1 MSISALQK
9 STIVR
14 TKKAGTGAFFRTA
27 EVVAPRLAGRVARDL
42 WFTVPPGPAAGEL
55 PEGGEPFEVTSRGTT
70 VRGHVWG
77 SGPVV
82 YLVHGWGGRG
92 SQMSAF
98 VEPLVEAG
106 HQVVL
111 FDGPSHGDSDPGRN
125 GPTRTHGME
134 LGQALDEVFARF
146 GPAHAVI
153 AHSLGTIATYLTL
166 RFGWLSTER
175 LVLVAP
181 MVEAES
187 LFDFF
192 QSALGFGPR
201 TRRAFDQQVLE
212 FVGLPVSEFD
222 ARVQAAHADVD
233 DVPTL
238 IVHDRKDP
246 QTPYGDAVSLL
257 DALPDARLIT
267 TTGLGHRRILS
278 DPDVVSQVVDFI
290 APDAEVRQLS
300 DASAGH
306 VVDEA
311 PAPRLARLV
320 RLHDTVA

>member
-1 MSISALQK
+1 MSVSSFQK

-14 TKKAGTGAFFRTA
+14 TKNASSRAFFRSA
-27 EVVAPRLAGRVARDL
+27 EVVAPRRGARVARDL
-42 WFTVPPGPAAGEL
+42 WFTVPPGPDTVEL
-55 PEGGEPFEVTSRGTT
+55 PAGGEPFEVTSRGTV

-77 SGPVV
+77 TGPVV

-92 SQMSAF
+92 AQFAAF

-111 FDGPSHGDSDPGRN
+111 FDGPSHGDSDPGRS
-125 GPTRTHGME
+125 GPTRTHGVE
-134 LGQALDEVFARF
+134 LGQALDDVFARF

-153 AHSLGTIATYLTL
+153 AHSLGTISTYLTM

-175 LVLVAP
+175 LVLLAP

-212 FVGLPVSEFD
+212 FIGIPVTEFD
-222 ARVQAAHADVD
+222 ARVQAAHPDVA

-257 DALPDARLIT
+257 DVLPDARLVT

-278 DPDVVSQVVDFI
+278 DPTVVAKVLDFV
-290 APDAEVRQLS
+290 APDAEVRRLPRAVSQS
-300 DASAGH
+300 DGGRSTSASS
-306 VVDEA
+306 
-311 PAPRLARLV
+311 RRARE
-320 RLHDTVA
+320 TA

>member
-1 MSISALQK
+1 MTVSSLQK

-14 TKKAGTGAFFRTA
+14 TKNAASRAFFRSA
-27 EVVAPRLAGRVARDL
+27 EVVAPRLGGRVARDL
-42 WFTVPPGPAAGEL
+42 WFTVPPGIEATPL
-55 PEGGEPFEVTSRGTT
+55 PEGGEPFEVISRGTT

-77 SGPVV
+77 TGPVV

-111 FDGPSHGDSDPGRN
+111 FDGPSHGDSGPGRH
-125 GPTRTHGME
+125 GPNRTHGVE

-175 LVLVAP
+175 LVLIAP

-201 TRRAFDQQVLE
+201 TRRAFDQSVLE
-212 FVGLPVSEFD
+212 FVSLPVSEFD

-257 DALPDARLIT
+257 EALPDARLIT

-278 DPDVVSQVVDFI
+278 DPEVVSQVVDFI

-300 DASAGH
+300 PASAGD
-306 VVDEA
+306 VVHEA
-311 PAPRLARLV
+311 PTPRLAGFV
-320 RLHDTVA
+320 GLHDTVA